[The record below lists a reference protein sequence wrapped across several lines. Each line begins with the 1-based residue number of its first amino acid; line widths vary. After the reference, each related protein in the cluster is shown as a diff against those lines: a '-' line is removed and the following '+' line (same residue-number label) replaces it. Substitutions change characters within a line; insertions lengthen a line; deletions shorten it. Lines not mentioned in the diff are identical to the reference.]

1 MRNKLLFNFGILLLE
16 IGYGRPW
23 HVLKQTAPR
32 SQPTAAAVRGAEQ
45 QLSDYSVAE
54 KLARVLIDQMGLAY
68 HKIIRKCLGC
78 DFGLCETDLD
88 NENLQ
93 WRFQEDVVLGLKH
106 LRQQIGGMNF
116 TVAVMRRNC
125 R

>member
-1 MRNKLLFNFGILLLE
+1 M
-16 IGYGRPW
+16 
-23 HVLKQTAPR
+23 LKQTAAR

-54 KLARVLIDQMGLAY
+54 KLARLLIDQMGLAY

-78 DFGLCETDLD
+78 DFGLGETDLD

-93 WRFQEDVVLGLKH
+93 RRFQEDVVLGLQH
-106 LRQQIGGMNF
+106 LRQQMGEMNF
-116 TVAVMRRNC
+116 TVAVT
-125 R
+125 

>member
-32 SQPTAAAVRGAEQ
+32 SQPATAAVRGAEQ

-54 KLARVLIDQMGLAY
+54 KLARLLIDQMGLAY

-78 DFGLCETDLD
+78 DFGLGESGLD
-88 NENLQ
+88 NEDLQ
-93 WRFQEDVVLGLKH
+93 RRFLEDVVLGLQH
-106 LRQQIGGMNF
+106 LRQQLGEMKSSM
-116 TVAVMRRNC
+116 AVI
-125 R
+125 